1 MALEIE
7 YLKSAVFAQDF
18 PKANRPEIALTG
30 RSNAGKSS
38 FLNAISKRP
47 VAKVSQ
53 EPGKTRLLNFFD
65 VGKSYRI
72 VDMPGYGFA
81 KRATEEKE
89 SWGKMIEA
97 YLVGRENLAG
107 LILVMDIKREWS
119 EDEELLADLM
129 WSRGLP
135 MCVVL
140 TKADQLKK
148 NEIENR
154 LHKIQAQSTQ
164 DAIFAVSNVKKNGTD
179 TVEDFIF
186 KEWVKPYKNKPKA
199 IPALAPEGSEE

>member
-1 MALEIE
+1 MFSAMALEIE

-18 PKANRPEIALTG
+18 PKANRPEIALAG

-81 KRATEEKE
+81 KRAPAEKE
-89 SWGKMIEA
+89 SWGRMIED
-97 YLVGRENLAG
+97 YLVHRETLAG
-107 LILVMDIKREWS
+107 LILVMDIKREWTA
-119 EDEELLADLM
+119 DEELLADLM
-129 WSRGLP
+129 WSRTLP
-135 MCVVL
+135 FCIVL
-140 TKADQLKK
+140 TKADQLKR

-154 LHKIQAQSTQ
+154 IHKLQTQAGQ
-164 DAIFAVSNVKKNGTD
+164 DAIFAVSNVKKTGTD
-179 TVEDFIF
+179 EVEDYLY
-186 KEWVKPYKNKPKA
+186 KEWIKNFKRPVTGT
-199 IPALAPEGSEE
+199 PT